1 MATVIQI
8 KRSTGVSAP
17 TTSNLAEGELAYV
30 QDRSNSGAG
39 AKLYIESVDSDN
51 STALIHAIGGKY
63 YTDILAGSTAT
74 PADFKVG
81 NGSSTGGSLKLMED
95 TDNGSHFVGLK
106 APNSVG
112 SSVTFTLPGADGS
125 ANQVLGTDGS
135 GTLSFLSTTS
145 TLAGATDSDISSP
158 SGGHILVHDGSDSF
172 DNVAISGDATLASNG
187 ALTIA
192 NGAVETAMIAADA
205 VTAAK
210 LADDAVVFAN
220 FDDAVFVTE
229 SEGIGS
235 NDNDTTIPTSAA
247 VKDYVDTNV
256 TAQDLDLAG
265 DSGTGAVDLDSQSL
279 TIAGTANEIE
289 TSMSGQTLTVGLPNN
304 VTVGG
309 NLTVSGNMVT
319 DDITTATLTTSGNL
333 TVTGNLSVN
342 GTTTTVNS
350 TTVNIAD
357 PVFEIG
363 SDSSDDNLDRGIKF
377 KYNDSGAKL
386 GFFGLD
392 DSTGKFVALK
402 AATDSSSVFSGT
414 AMPAV
419 FGGMEISSLAMS
431 GSISSYA
438 GAAPTDGKLLIGDT
452 ASGLFD
458 AATLTAGDGIDIT
471 NGAGAITIA
480 AEVSTASNLGSVIVA
495 AGEGIDV
502 SYSGGTATVAGED
515 ATTTNKGVASFASAN
530 FTVSSGAV
538 SITAIDG
545 GTF

>member
-1 MATVIQI
+1 MLIYD
-8 KRSTGVSAP
+8 TG
-17 TTSNLAEGELAYV
+17 TS
-30 QDRSNSGAG
+30 
-39 AKLYIESVDSDN
+39 KWI
-51 STALIHAIGGKY
+51 
-63 YTDILAGSTAT
+63 
-74 PADFKVG
+74 
-81 NGSSTGGSLKLMED
+81 
-95 TDNGSHFVGLK
+95 
-106 APNSVG
+106 
-112 SSVTFTLPGADGS
+112 
-125 ANQVLGTDGS
+125 
-135 GTLSFLSTTS
+135 
-145 TLAGATDSDISSP
+145 
-158 SGGHILVHDGSDSF
+158 
-172 DNVAISGDATLASNG
+172 DNVMSGDATMADTG
-187 ALTIA
+187 AITIA
-192 NGAVETAMIAADA
+192 NDAVEQAMI
-205 VTAAK
+205 
-210 LADDAVVFAN
+210 ADDAVGADQLAASSVVFGSLAGALVQTSGES
-220 FDDAVFVTE
+220 FSDD
-229 SEGIGS
+229 
-235 NDNDTTIPTSAA
+235 DTSIMTSAA
-247 VKDYVDTNV
+247 ILDKIQA
-256 TAQDLDLAG
+256 TATLEDLDVAG

-279 TIAGTANEIE
+279 TVAGTANEIE
-289 TSMSGQTLTVGLPNN
+289 TSASGQTITVGLPNN

-309 NLTVSGNMVT
+309 NFTVGGNLIS

-392 DSTGKFVALK
+392 DSTGKFIAVK

-414 AMPAV
+414 AMDAV
-419 FGGMEISSLAMS
+419 FGGIEGSTLAMS
-431 GSISSYA
+431 GSITSYA

-480 AEVSTASNLGSVIVA
+480 TEVSTASNLGSVIVA
-495 AGEGIDV
+495 AGEGMDV

-515 ATTTNKGVASFASAN
+515 ATTSNKGVASFASAN

-538 SITAIDG
+538 SITALDG